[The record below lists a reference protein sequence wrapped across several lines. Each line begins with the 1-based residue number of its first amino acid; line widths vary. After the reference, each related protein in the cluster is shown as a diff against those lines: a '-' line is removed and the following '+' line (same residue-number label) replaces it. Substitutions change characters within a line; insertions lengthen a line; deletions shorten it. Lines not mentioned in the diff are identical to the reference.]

1 MMSQLNFTKTSLLL
15 FYCCMLFLL
24 FSHCSEQNHEEPNDG
39 DIVFENLDK
48 LETDTLF
55 LKFVNQLVTNAENI
69 NDYIGA
75 YELSERESSLS
86 EDEKLE
92 LALALGY
99 GSIETMNDSE
109 QELWDS
115 WINIVERFGLIT
127 QERELASQ
135 IFSELILEIKTNN
148 NNSGKIL
155 RPDRE
160 EYCSDQSNRC
170 YQNLFNRAIITADEL
185 CEYIPNLGIVSCIPI
200 PPDNIFPE
208 WERLGL
214 VGCDFQYDC
223 CIIGYDSN
231 DCMRMF

>member
-1 MMSQLNFTKTSLLL
+1 MMSHLNSTKISLLL
-15 FYCCMLFLL
+15 IYCCMLFLL
-24 FSHCSEQNHEEPNDG
+24 FNHCSERNHEDSNDI
-39 DIVFENLDK
+39 DISFESLNN

-69 NDYIGA
+69 NDYIVA

-99 GSIETMNDSE
+99 GSIETMNEAE
-109 QELWDS
+109 QKLWDS
-115 WINIVERFGLIT
+115 WINIVQRFGLIT

-135 IFSELILEIKTNN
+135 IFSELILEIKI

-155 RPDRE
+155 SPDRE
-160 EYCSDQSNRC
+160 EYCSDQRNRC

-208 WERLGL
+208 WVRLGL
-214 VGCDFQYDC
+214 MGCDFQYDC
-223 CIIGYDSN
+223 CIIGFDSN